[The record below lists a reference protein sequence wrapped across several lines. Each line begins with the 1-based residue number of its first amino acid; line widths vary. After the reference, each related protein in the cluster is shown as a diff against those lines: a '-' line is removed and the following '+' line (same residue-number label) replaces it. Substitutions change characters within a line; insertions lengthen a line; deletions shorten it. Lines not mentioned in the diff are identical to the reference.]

1 MRAKSGAISAAETL
15 AHTTNTERKRTH
27 LLLETSLERWFATLI
42 LVMFFL
48 QGGGD
53 ILGVA
58 DVFNHY
64 FIIAIDPRLLYNP
77 I

>member
-15 AHTTNTERKRTH
+15 AHATNTERKRTH

-42 LVMFFL
+42 LVVFFP

-53 ILGVA
+53 VLGVA
-58 DVFNHY
+58 DVFNY
-64 FIIAIDPRLLYNP
+64 CFIIAIDPRLLHNP